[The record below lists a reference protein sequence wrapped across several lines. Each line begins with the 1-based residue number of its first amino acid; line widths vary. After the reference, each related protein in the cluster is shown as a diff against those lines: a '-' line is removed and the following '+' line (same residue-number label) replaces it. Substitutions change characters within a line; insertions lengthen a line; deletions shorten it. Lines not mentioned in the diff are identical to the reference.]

1 MNMAAGSPIKEKES
15 GQFATDVGNVIALIV
30 LIAIGAFVTYS
41 VTDAFN
47 PTEGSYADN
56 AISNVEEKGATAFN
70 LMTILVIVIVA
81 AVIIGVVLRALGGAG
96 GGMGGGA
103 AAPAYIVPRF

>member
-1 MNMAAGSPIKEKES
+1 MELRLPPISDETNTMNQK
-15 GQFATDVGNVIALIV
+15 GQFATDVGNVIALII

-41 VTDAFN
+41 VTGAFSPDEN
-47 PTEGSYADN
+47 SYADN

-81 AVIIGVVLRALGGAG
+81 AVIIGVVLRALAGGG
-96 GGMGGGA
+96 GGMGGA
-103 AAPAYIVPRF
+103 PAPAY